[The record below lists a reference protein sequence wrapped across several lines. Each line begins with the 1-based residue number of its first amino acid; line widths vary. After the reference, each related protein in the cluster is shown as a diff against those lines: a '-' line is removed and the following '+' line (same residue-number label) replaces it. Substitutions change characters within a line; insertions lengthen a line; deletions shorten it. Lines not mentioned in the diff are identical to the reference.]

1 MFWLLSVISLYQYVV
16 SSYLSDLSGI
26 GQMSTYI
33 TNHPS
38 SSGKVIHK
46 HQTAERV
53 FWKAPECY
61 FPLIGSSAYREKFF
75 LIRVL
80 PPRSV
85 KEQGAENLPDWN
97 QIITSWILIK
107 SSQAYEKWEYS
118 ILSCFIFLSTR
129 RLSSVLFSWKSQP
142 SSFQCQSIM
151 GESLFSGV
159 WQVSCFI
166 PNYYTFPKSHAM

>member
-1 MFWLLSVISLYQYVV
+1 MFWLLSVISLYHYAV
-16 SSYLSDLSGI
+16 STYLSDLSGI

-46 HQTAERV
+46 HQKAERRI
-53 FWKAPECY
+53 FWKASECY

-80 PPRSV
+80 RPRSV
-85 KEQGAENLPDWN
+85 KEQRAENLPDWN
-97 QIITSWILIK
+97 QIITSWMLIK
-107 SSQAYEKWEYS
+107 SIQANKKLEHRHTV
-118 ILSCFIFLSTR
+118 IFLPTR
-129 RLSSVLFSWKSQP
+129 RLSSILFSWKSQP

>member
-1 MFWLLSVISLYQYVV
+1 MFWLLSVTSLYHYAV
-16 SSYLSDLSGI
+16 STYLSDLSGI

-46 HQTAERV
+46 HQTAERRV
-53 FWKAPECY
+53 FWNASECY

-80 PPRSV
+80 RPRSV
-85 KEQGAENLPDWN
+85 KEQRAENLPDWN
-97 QIITSWILIK
+97 QIITSWMLIK
-107 SSQAYEKWEYS
+107 SIQAYKKLEHRHT
-118 ILSCFIFLSTR
+118 I
-129 RLSSVLFSWKSQP
+129 RLSSILFSWKSQP